1 MNLKKNILKELK
13 EAMKEG
19 NTVKRDTLR
28 MLDSMIKNTE
38 IEKGKR
44 ETGLDE
50 EEIQAIITRAIKQ
63 RKEAIMQYV
72 SGGRDDLAQKEKQ
85 ELEILAVYQSQQLTE
100 DEIKKIVKKVIVET
114 GATSLAD
121 LGRVMGLSMKQLK
134 GKADGGVVRKI
145 VQAELK

>member
-1 MNLKKNILKELK
+1 MNLKKDILKDLK

-19 NTVKRDTLR
+19 DTVKRDTLR
-28 MLDSMIKNTE
+28 MLDSMIKNAE
-38 IEKGKR
+38 IKKGKR

-50 EEIQAIITRAIKQ
+50 EEIQTIIARAIKQ

-85 ELEILAVYQSQQLTE
+85 ELEVLTVYQPQQLTE
-100 DEIKKIVKKVIVET
+100 DEIKKIVKKVIAET
-114 GATSLAD
+114 GVRSLSG
-121 LGRVMGLSMKQLK
+121 LGQVMGLSMKQLK
-134 GKADGGVVRKI
+134 GKADGEAVRKI